1 MRFHFGPSLSHTI
14 KSALYYASTLCNS
27 TEHMISAYEE
37 DEKMLYTYLKS
48 GTFVISEDIKVFID
62 EYEKVYALD
71 EKLTREING
80 YFEADNV
87 EIIRCFFETATE
99 YTKNLVNISKQK
111 DKIKILTFDFS
122 WECDCLVNKKSFN
135 TVHLPSKMFN
145 DFKSDIENFMSAETK
160 QRYVELELTPSRI
173 YALYG
178 PPGTGKTTL
187 IHTTASY
194 YSKNIATLTFDSNM
208 CDRLFKTAL
217 KKIPADTILCLED
230 IDCIFR
236 EDRKSNESQMTFS
249 AMINALDGICK
260 FKNLIIFLT
269 TNHLDRLDYALKR
282 RVDYFIKF
290 DFCTKEQVKG
300 MFERFLPNETFE
312 PFWSMCSKLKLTPS
326 ILQKFCVCNLHKKFE
341 DYYSTISEFAESEYG
356 LEKLPDMYT

>member
-1 MRFHFGPSLSHTI
+1 
-14 KSALYYASTLCNS
+14 
-27 TEHMISAYEE
+27 
-37 DEKMLYTYLKS
+37 MLYTYLKS

-194 YSKNIATLTFDSNM
+194 YSKNIATLPAMVRS
-208 CDRLFKTAL
+208 RSRAWAL
-217 KKIPADTILCLED
+217 
-230 IDCIFR
+230 R
-236 EDRKSNESQMTFS
+236 VSSSSFS
-249 AMINALDGICK
+249 ASSCPLK
-260 FKNLIIFLT
+260 SSSLT
-269 TNHLDRLDYALKR
+269 AS
-282 RVDYFIKF
+282 
-290 DFCTKEQVKG
+290 
-300 MFERFLPNETFE
+300 PAA
-312 PFWSMCSKLKLTPS
+312 TP
-326 ILQKFCVCNLHKKFE
+326 
-341 DYYSTISEFAESEYG
+341 T
-356 LEKLPDMYT
+356 